1 MLIVDFD
8 NKIVEPN
15 EIIKVNA
22 IIQNKSKHVIDSF
35 QKCLFMYRI
44 IGTI

>member
-1 MLIVDFD
+1 MVVVDFD
-8 NKIVEPN
+8 GRIVEPN
-15 EIIKVNA
+15 EMLRLNA